1 MSSSSTISERVV
13 APVSGRLGLRA
24 TVRSG
29 VLVISLTG
37 ELDLCTQTQLAD
49 ALDRLTHR
57 ATGPVVVDLADLG
70 FCDLRGLAG
79 LMSGFGLAKRRG
91 VALAIAGLSPT
102 QTRMWQI
109 AFTARVPAF
118 QQPVRYPDV
127 QDAVADLAPSPGS
140 PETL

>member
-1 MSSSSTISERVV
+1 MSSSSTISDRV

-24 TVRSG
+24 AVRSG

-49 ALDRLTHR
+49 ALDRLTHGV
-57 ATGPVVVDLADLG
+57 TGPVVVDLADLG
-70 FCDLRGLAG
+70 FCDLRGMAG

-91 VALAIAGLSPT
+91 VVLAIAGLSPT

-109 AFTARVPAF
+109 AFTSRVPAF

-127 QDAVADLAPSPGS
+127 EDALDDLAPG
-140 PETL
+140 